1 MWSLLTQAGLSFRDV
16 IVVQKSKSRC
26 MKSICKC
33 KVKCN
38 VQDWI
43 LSIMNALV
51 YRIGNKYQTIL
62 GHSLLYFTKEIEQ
75 GGT

>member
-1 MWSLLTQAGLSFRDV
+1 
-16 IVVQKSKSRC
+16 

-51 YRIGNKYQTIL
+51 HRIGSKYQTIL